1 MKRNWGVTV
10 IRIALLCLGVGLVI
24 SALGLT
30 PESLLGLLGNT
41 VIRLF
46 NIAVDLVQWAVPYV
60 LVGTVVVIPI
70 WLLLAIVRYARG
82 RCLSGG
88 LRPGLS
94 VLLACSVR
102 AAICGATH
110 RERTA
115 LSEASRR
122 PDARK
127 AAPAAESPHAPCGF

>member
-1 MKRNWGVTV
+1 MKRNWGSTV
-10 IRIALLCLGVGLVI
+10 IRIVLLCLVVGLVI

-30 PESLLGLLGNT
+30 PENLLGLLGNT

-82 RCLSGG
+82 R
-88 LRPGLS
+88 
-94 VLLACSVR
+94 
-102 AAICGATH
+102 
-110 RERTA
+110 
-115 LSEASRR
+115 
-122 PDARK
+122 
-127 AAPAAESPHAPCGF
+127 